1 MDDNLKIQEFGM
13 KKTQRLFLQPKS
25 RFQAFQ
31 VQVQLIHGSTSA
43 RQEIKVWLDGTDGR
57 RRCVGYPITFFGDG
71 FAGTMTDVWHVGYYL

>member
-13 KKTQRLFLQPKS
+13 KNNTTAFFCKSPELQV
-25 RFQAFQ
+25 FQ

>member
-1 MDDNLKIQEFGM
+1 MHETN
-13 KKTQRLFLQPKS
+13 TTALFCNQ
-25 RFQAFQ
+25 RFQVFQ

-43 RQEIKVWLDGTDGR
+43 RQEIKVWLDGRRR